1 MSAECYGKSAMGE
14 RESYLCFCQVLF
26 EKIEVSMNQD
36 LFHLSVSPWELVL
49 RTVAVYLV
57 ILFLLRIAGR
67 KQIAQMGPTELVA
80 MLLISN
86 AVQNSMNAGDNTLI
100 GGLISAVTLIFLSKG
115 ISYVTYHSQTMSN
128 LIEGKPIILVVDG
141 KVQKSELKK
150 ILMTLPQ
157 LRALLML
164 QGVENVSKL
173 HRVVMDSEGRL
184 LVVHDN
190 PKSLLDKDG
199 DISV

>member
-1 MSAECYGKSAMGE
+1 LSGIVG
-14 RESYLCFCQVLF
+14 
-26 EKIEVSMNQD
+26 KIEVSMNQD
-36 LFHLSVSPWELVL
+36 LFHLSVSPWELIL

-67 KQIAQMGPTELVA
+67 RQIAQMGPTELVA

-115 ISYVTYHSQTMSN
+115 ISYVTYHSDMMSN
-128 LIEGKPIILVVDG
+128 LIEGKPIILVADG
-141 KVQKSELKK
+141 KVQKNELKK

-199 DISV
+199 DI

>member
-1 MSAECYGKSAMGE
+1 
-14 RESYLCFCQVLF
+14 
-26 EKIEVSMNQD
+26 MNQH
-36 LFHLSVSPWELVL
+36 LFHLSVSPFELIL
-49 RTVAVYLV
+49 RTIAVYAV

-67 KQIAQMGPTELVA
+67 KQIGQMGPTELVA

-86 AVQNSMNAGDNTLI
+86 AVQNSMNAGDNTLL
-100 GGLISAVTLIFLSKG
+100 GGLISAVTLIVLSQG
-115 ISYVTYHSQTMSN
+115 ISYVTYHSHVMSN
-128 LIEGKPIILVVDG
+128 LIEGKPIVLVIDG
-141 KVQKSELKK
+141 KIQKAELKK

-157 LRALLML
+157 LRALLMI
-164 QGVENVSKL
+164 QGVENISKI

-199 DISV
+199 DILM

>member
-1 MSAECYGKSAMGE
+1 MSVECCGKYEFSRSKSRG
-14 RESYLCFCQVLF
+14 LF
-26 EKIEVSMNQD
+26 WSGILELEVKMFQD
-36 LFHLSVSPWELVL
+36 LFHLSVSPWELIL
-49 RTVAVYLV
+49 RTVVVYLV

-100 GGLISAVTLIFLSKG
+100 GGLISAVTLILLSRG
-115 ISYVTYHSQTMSN
+115 ISYVTYHSQAMSN
-128 LIEGKPIILVVDG
+128 LIEGKAIILVIDG
-141 KVQKSELKK
+141 KVQKKELKK

-164 QGVENVSKL
+164 QGVENITKL
-173 HRVVMDSEGRL
+173 YRVVMDSEGRL

-190 PKSLLDKDG
+190 PKSLMDNDG
-199 DISV
+199 IS

>member
-1 MSAECYGKSAMGE
+1 M
-14 RESYLCFCQVLF
+14 F
-26 EKIEVSMNQD
+26 QD
-36 LFHLSVSPWELVL
+36 LFHLSVSPWELIL
-49 RTVAVYLV
+49 RTVAVYAV
-57 ILFLLRIAGR
+57 ILFLLRVAGR

-100 GGLISAVTLIFLSKG
+100 GGLISAVTLIILSRG
-115 ISYVTYHSQTMSN
+115 ISYVTYHSQSMSN
-128 LIEGKPIILVVDG
+128 LIEGRPIILVMDG
-141 KVQKSELKK
+141 KVQKKELKK

-164 QGVENVSKL
+164 QGVENIAKL
-173 HRVVMDSEGRL
+173 YRVVMDSEGRL

-190 PKSLLDKDG
+190 PKSLLDNEG
-199 DISV
+199 VF